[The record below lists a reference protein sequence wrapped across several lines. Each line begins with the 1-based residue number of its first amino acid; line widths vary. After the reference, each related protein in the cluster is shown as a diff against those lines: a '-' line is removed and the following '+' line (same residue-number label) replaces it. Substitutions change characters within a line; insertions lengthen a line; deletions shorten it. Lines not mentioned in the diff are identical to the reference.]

1 MQRQSSTNISSAVSK
16 HYEYW
21 LGCAIKITRTR
32 EEATELLHEVIL
44 SLYDSD
50 SFARVCNK
58 SDARPYVCAA
68 LSMQFYSRESRYHK
82 KIREFQSLTVELKN
96 TNYHQED
103 WLGARVDNEQA
114 AILVSR
120 LPDFERDLFMLY
132 IQPDFKLKKVS
143 QETGIPEKYLKRVIQ
158 FSKEKIRNHV
168 VRRQQIET
176 RTFENM

>member
-1 MQRQSSTNISSAVSK
+1 MQKTSSTNISIAVSK

-32 EEATELLHEVIL
+32 EEATELLHEVIV
-44 SLYDSD
+44 SLYESE

-58 SDARPYVCAA
+58 SDAKPYVCAA
-68 LSMQFYSRESRYHK
+68 LSMQYYSKDSRYYRK
-82 KIREFQSLTVELKN
+82 LKDFSSRTVELTN

-143 QETGIPEKYLKRVIQ
+143 EETGIPEKYLKRVIQ

-168 VRRQQIET
+168 VCK
-176 RTFENM
+176 